1 MKIKDKT
8 TNKRLV
14 EERLREEESNGTE
27 NFENK
32 EEIKEDDEENKIWK
46 GETYNS
52 SVKLRKLDKNGDVK
66 FIDQEE
72 MKRKILKDIQR
83 NTEKDLKKD

>member
-1 MKIKDKT
+1 ME
-8 TNKRLV
+8 NV
-14 EERLREEESNGTE
+14 ENE
-27 NFENK
+27 

>member
-1 MKIKDKT
+1 MKKI
-8 TNKRLV
+8 RY
-14 EERLREEESNGTE
+14 G
-27 NFENK
+27 K
-32 EEIKEDDEENKIWK
+32 EKHK
-46 GETYNS
+46 S